1 MRTAVAALAAAFLL
15 AFPATAGAHAL
26 LEQTGPQRGAVV
38 EREPAAVSFGF
49 SEPVEG
55 NFGAVRVYDA
65 AGERADEGAA
75 FHPGDDSSKIGVR
88 LRPNLADGT
97 YTATYRVVSA
107 DSHVISGGFVF
118 SVGAAGPPPGATV
131 AELLG
136 ESGAGPVADAVFGVA
151 RGLLYAAIALAA
163 GGLAFLLLAWLPA
176 FAGLGGAGP
185 RWSAAGAAFLAR
197 LRGALLLAAALGA
210 LGAAGGVVMQ
220 GAEAAG
226 VPGTSALRWPIVS
239 ETLGTRFGTAWGLAV
254 VAWLVFA
261 ALVVA
266 LPRPAAGQRPGRLT
280 LALLAVPLAYL
291 VLVPALGGHPSIQ
304 APVALNFPANV
315 LHVLAMA
322 VWLGGLAAL
331 LFLVRAATRRLE
343 GAERGR
349 LLAAVLSRFSQVA
362 LVAVAVVL
370 LTGLVQAYVY
380 VREPADLLDT
390 AYGRAVLIKFVLL
403 LAVLALAAYN
413 RRRSVPRMQRI
424 AAGGEAPGRAG
435 VTLRR
440 ALRGELALL
449 LVVVGVT
456 AALAAYAPPVSA
468 QAGPYSGEATAGP
481 AHVELTVDPAR
492 VGANQIHLYLFD
504 AETGAQFTA
513 AKEVSLSA
521 ALPEEAIGP
530 LPLELRPSG
539 PGHFVAPGAA
549 LGVAGEWTLLATV
562 RVSAFDQ
569 YEADFDVPVE

>member
-1 MRTAVAALAAAFLL
+1 MRTALAALAAALLL
-15 AFPATAGAHAL
+15 AFPVTAGAHAL
-26 LEQTGPQRGAVV
+26 LEQTSPQRGAVV
-38 EREPAAVSFGF
+38 ERQPAAVSLGF

-75 FHPGDDSSKIGVR
+75 FHPGDDDSKIGVR
-88 LRPNLADGT
+88 LRPDLADGT

-131 AELLG
+131 AELIG
-136 ESGAGPVADAVFGVA
+136 ESGAGPVADAAFGIA
-151 RGLLYAAIALAA
+151 RGLLYAAIALAV
-163 GGLAFLLLAWLPA
+163 GGFAFLLLAWAPA
-176 FAGLGGAGP
+176 FAGVGGAGP
-185 RWSAAGAAFLAR
+185 RWRAAGASFLAR
-197 LRGALLLAAALGA
+197 LRSALLLAAALGA
-210 LGAAGGVVMQ
+210 LGAVGGVVMQ

-226 VPGTSALRWPIVS
+226 VPGTSALRWSIVS

-261 ALVVA
+261 ALVVV
-266 LPRPAAGQRPGRLT
+266 LLRPAGQCPGRPG

-304 APVALNFPANV
+304 PPVALNFPANV

-331 LFLVRAATRRLE
+331 LFLVPAATRRLE

-413 RRRSVPRMQRI
+413 RRRSVPRMERI

-456 AALAAYAPPVSA
+456 AALAAYAPPISA

-521 ALPEEAIGP
+521 ALPDEEIGP